1 MLKPNPNGLN
11 LTAHWA
17 ITDATRTWAPT
28 QPNPKL
34 QGFHKTRHRASESP
48 IPDGGG
54 TTVERSQ
61 GHRHLLHRLPRPP
74 WPRRHFRRGKLFPFL
89 FHFLL
94 FGCPEAAGT
103 GKIIETLYWLC
114 YCDHFMKIGWLHL
127 LVWYAM
133 QRCGAY
139 NGFGSESNFIFV
151 FQARWVWFNSWIA
164 SLILYW
170 FQDA

>member
-1 MLKPNPNGLN
+1 MGSTWQPIGQSP
-11 LTAHWA
+11 
-17 ITDATRTWAPT
+17 TRPEHEP
-28 QPNPKL
+28 QPNPTQSCRDFTKPDTEHRKAQYPMAEARRL
-34 QGFHKTRHRASESP
+34 RGHKATATCCIASR
-48 IPDGGG
+48 D
-54 TTVERSQ
+54 
-61 GHRHLLHRLPRPP
+61 RPGLVATSGEVS
-74 WPRRHFRRGKLFPFL
+74 FFL
-89 FHFLL
+89 SYFIFLL

-151 FQARWVWFNSWIA
+151 FQARWVWFNYWIA